1 MQSTARPSFFIYLIK
16 KIDLYALKAYNKCKE
31 VIKTKRT
38 DLIKKLEN
46 NGWYLKR
53 NGGGHDIYTNGV
65 EIETIPRHKEIKEN
79 LAKAIIKRRGL
90 K

>member
-1 MQSTARPSFFIYLIK
+1 M
-16 KIDLYALKAYNKCKE
+16 
-31 VIKTKRT
+31 KRK
-38 DLIKKLEN
+38 DLIQILEN

-53 NGGGHDIYTNGV
+53 NGANHDIYTNGKDS
-65 EIETIPRHKEIKEN
+65 ETLPRHAEIKEN